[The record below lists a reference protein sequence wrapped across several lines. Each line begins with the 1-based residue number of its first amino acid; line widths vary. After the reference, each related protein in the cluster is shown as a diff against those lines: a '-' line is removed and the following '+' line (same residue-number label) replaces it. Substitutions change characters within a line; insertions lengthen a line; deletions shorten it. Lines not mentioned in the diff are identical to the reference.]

1 MQELS
6 DHQRR
11 VLLNNPNV
19 EKITEKHVIYK
30 SSFKIKAVEKYLKG
44 QKPDEIFKEAEI
56 NPKYFMKKY
65 CQSCIKRWKKKYFD
79 QGRDSLKMSQTGRQ
93 STGRP
98 KSINTDEMTM
108 EELKAIVE
116 IQHEVIDM
124 LKKNRTL
131 AKKRKEE

>member
-1 MQELS
+1 
-6 DHQRR
+6 
-11 VLLNNPNV
+11 
-19 EKITEKHVIYK
+19 
-30 SSFKIKAVEKYLKG
+30 
-44 QKPDEIFKEAEI
+44 
-56 NPKYFMKKY
+56 MKKY

>member
-6 DHQRR
+6 DYQRR

-30 SSFKIKAVEKYLKG
+30 SSFKIKVVEKYLNG

-56 NPKYFMKKY
+56 NPKYFIKKY
-65 CQSCIKRWKKKYFD
+65 CQFCIKRWKKKYFD
-79 QGRDSLKMSQTGRQ
+79 QGRDSLKTSQTGKQ
-93 STGRP
+93 ATGRP
-98 KSINTDEMTM
+98 KAINTGEMTM
-108 EELKAIVE
+108 EELKAMVE

-131 AKKRKEE
+131 PKKKKEE